1 MYCRFSEDADKRNS
15 PSLFG
20 LVTTTSSTKLF
31 YSIIFLLEASNF
43 GIRKGRLS
51 PRVEL
56 WFAFFPQNMLEFCS
70 KILII
75 IFCYF
80 ATKIDIAGSASQ
92 LNCFEN
98 WKTFSK
104 VCLFSVFLAS
114 NALYK
119 FLNLTFL

>member
-1 MYCRFSEDADKRNS
+1 MTCTVDSEDAGKRNS

-20 LVTTTSSTKLF
+20 LVTNTSNTKLF

-75 IFCYF
+75 FYVILRR
-80 ATKIDIAGSASQ
+80 K
-92 LNCFEN
+92 
-98 WKTFSK
+98 
-104 VCLFSVFLAS
+104 
-114 NALYK
+114 
-119 FLNLTFL
+119 